1 MLDRFSLILIVLFC
15 LFVCFFAYL
24 FFFRLNKYL
33 RLGNIMR
40 YANHLDTAH
49 LYPDPDRA
57 GEQNLERCTR
67 KYSRNSRAT
76 VENAILCC

>member
-1 MLDRFSLILIVLFC
+1 MLDRFSLIPLVLFC
-15 LFVCFFAYL
+15 LFVFLLIY
-24 FFFRLNKYL
+24 FFRLNKYL

-67 KYSRNSRAT
+67 KYSRNSQAT